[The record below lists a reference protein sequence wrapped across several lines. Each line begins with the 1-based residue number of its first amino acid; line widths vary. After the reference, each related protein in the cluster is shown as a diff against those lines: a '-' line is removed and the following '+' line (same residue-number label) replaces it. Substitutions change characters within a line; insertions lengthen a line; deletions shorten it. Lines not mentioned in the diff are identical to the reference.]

1 MWNFHLPKEALE
13 ILCLSA
19 FKQSYVRDDFEVVA
33 NKVTNICGNLPL
45 GLCVV
50 GSSLRGESK
59 EEWELHLSRIENNL
73 DRKIEDVLRVGYDRL
88 SREDQSLFLHIA
100 CFFNNN
106 FHHDNVDYVT
116 SMLTDSNLDVENGLK
131 TPAVKSLVQIET
143 HFHTVVMHSLL
154 QQLGIS
160 FDMSTMGK
168 VSISGRAFERMPNH
182 QFLKIWN
189 SGNGNTL
196 RIAKDMKSHL
206 KLLYWS
212 DYPRKHLPPKFQPKN
227 LIEISMQNSHILEK
241 IWGGIQPL
249 PNLKNITLSHCS
261 RLKEIP
267 NLSEATNLETLSL
280 SSCSSLVELPSSVRN
295 LHKPKE
301 LDMSYCKKLRVIP
314 TNINLVS
321 LEIVNMSDCSQLR
334 TFPDISSNIKYLYV
348 TNTKIKDIPPSVVG
362 RWSRLEWLN
371 MGSRRLKI
379 LTYIPL
385 GVTNL
390 ELSNSD
396 IKWVPDCVTGIPC
409 LKSLNISNCRK
420 LVSLQSLPPS
430 LRKLYASFCES
441 LKSVCF
447 SFYETKNISS
457 FYDPTREVRF
467 VNCLSLDEEAR
478 RAIIQRWDYKSLLL
492 PSKKVP
498 AEFTLKG
505 NKNFITISSMTFSA
519 SSRFKACLLLSPTQ
533 PFFSHNFV
541 CRLSSKGVII
551 DELKFSLWNL
561 QLLTEHFVVFS
572 GDLFEEHISLEADTT
587 SSDIM
592 FEFSGRRDTCCRGN
606 YDKNTDYII
615 IGCGVQILAEEGE
628 SRAADLKSTRMKP
641 LRSLK
646 MKVW

>member
-88 SREDQSLFLHIA
+88 SRKDQYLFLHIA

-116 SMLTDSNLDVENGLK
+116 SMLTNSNLDVENGLK

-154 QQLGIS
+154 QQLGRQVVHEQS
-160 FDMSTMGK
+160 DEPGK
-168 VSISGRAFERMPNH
+168 R
-182 QFLKIWN
+182 QFLVEPEEIRDVLTKETAR
-189 SGNGNTL
+189 NGNTL

-206 KLLYWS
+206 KLLYWP

-227 LIEISMQNSHILEK
+227 LIEISMRNSHILEK

-321 LEIVNMSDCSQLR
+321 LEIINMSDCSQLR

-348 TNTKIKDIPPSVVG
+348 TNTKIEDIPPSVVG

-390 ELSNSD
+390 ELSNSG

-430 LRKLYASFCES
+430 LRKLY
-441 LKSVCF
+441 
-447 SFYETKNISS
+447 TN
-457 FYDPTREVRF
+457 
-467 VNCLSLDEEAR
+467 EEAR

-505 NKNFITISSMTFSA
+505 NKNSITISSMTFSA

-541 CRLSSKGVII
+541 CRLSRKGVII
-551 DELKFSLWNL
+551 NELKFSLWNL
-561 QLLTEHFVVFS
+561 QLLTEHLVVFS
-572 GDLFEEHISLEADTT
+572 GDLFEDHICLEADTT

-592 FEFSGRRDTCCRGN
+592 FEFSGRRNTCCRGN

-628 SRAADLKSTRMKP
+628 SSSSRFKEHKDEAIKISKDESVVKGSKHKS
-641 LRSLK
+641 
-646 MKVW
+646 